1 MSSQLKLQQPIIN
14 GSLRVTNFFNGRLV
28 TGADLTREQN
38 ARREAVSR
46 LGQAAGEGIAYGL
59 EVEKDTSAR
68 SEPIVKVSSGLAVN
82 RCGQALSLPQNTSVN
97 LLERFGAIEQAAKTF
112 GDCQPLQV
120 GTYTAGYGLYLLVL
134 SPVETSEGSAPTSGL
149 NNAFAACNTDVILE
163 TVQFRLLAIDP
174 FLTNERLPGRR
185 LLRNYIAY
193 RCFGTTET
201 QGFFENPFGFSLNPY
216 GLIDEM
222 REKLLSDGDVPLA
235 IIHWTSSGLEFVE
248 MWAVRRRLIK
258 RNDDEIW
265 TQLFSDRRMSE
276 SEAITRQFADQI
288 ESLQIEE
295 TDLRAIEADDY
306 FRFLPPAGL
315 LPIVSSNANDGFDL
329 DEFFGPKGSEE
340 IALLEG
346 SRLRALLN
354 ESLAHEPIDM
364 NTDEKVQLYFM
375 RENLEAVEQGQNAR
389 LALVFARHNLPY
401 YGTAR
406 FGRAEWNS
414 SRFAAMI
421 K

>member
-59 EVEKDTSAR
+59 EVEKDAAAAG
-68 SEPIVKVSSGLAVN
+68 EPIVNVSSGLAVN
-82 RCGQALSLPQNTSVN
+82 RCGQALYLSQNASVN
-97 LLERFGAIEQAAKTF
+97 LLERFGAVERASKTF
-112 GDCQPLQV
+112 SDCKPLQV

-174 FLTNERLPGRR
+174 FLTNERLPGRG

-193 RCFGTTET
+193 RCFGTAESSN
-201 QGFFENPFGFSLNPY
+201 FFENPLGFPLNPY

-222 REKLLSDGDVPLA
+222 REKLLSDSDVPLA
-235 IIHWTSSGLEFVE
+235 IVYWTSSGLEFVE
-248 MWAVRRRLIK
+248 KWAVRRRLTK
-258 RNDDEIW
+258 RNNDEAW
-265 TQLFSDRRMSE
+265 TQLTSDRRMSE
-276 SEAITRQFADQI
+276 SEAMMQQFADQI
-288 ESLQIEE
+288 ENLQIEE

-315 LPIVSSNANDGFDL
+315 LPIASYGAEDGFDL
-329 DEFFGPKGSEE
+329 DEFFGSKGSEE

-354 ESLAHEPIDM
+354 ESLTHEPVDM
-364 NTDEKVQLYFM
+364 DTDEKIQLYFM
-375 RENLEAVEQGQNAR
+375 RENLEAVEQGQNAQ
-389 LALVFARHNLPY
+389 LALIFARHSLPY
-401 YGTAR
+401 YGAAR
-406 FGRAEWNS
+406 FGRAEWNT
-414 SRFAAMI
+414 SRFAALI